1 MERCGNNDIK
11 IRCDWKSYV
20 WFYILVALVIT
31 GFVIKFTKQKQAPS
45 PDAVQSVRP
54 LRTWDNLSDSVTVL
68 ERDLSEL
75 SKLNR

>member
-1 MERCGNNDIK
+1 MERRGNNDIK

-31 GFVIKFTKQKQAPS
+31 GFVIKFTKKPAPA

-68 ERDLSEL
+68 EYDLSEL
-75 SKLNR
+75 SKKNR

>member
-1 MERCGNNDIK
+1 MERRGNNDIK

-31 GFVIKFTKQKQAPS
+31 GFVIKFTKKPAPA

-54 LRTWDNLSDSVTVL
+54 LRTWDNLTDSVTVL
-68 ERDLSEL
+68 EYDLSEL
-75 SKLNR
+75 SKKNR

>member
-1 MERCGNNDIK
+1 MERRGNNDIK

-20 WFYILVALVIT
+20 WFYILVALVVT
-31 GFVIKFTKQKQAPS
+31 GFVIKFTKKPAPA

-68 ERDLSEL
+68 EYDLSEL
-75 SKLNR
+75 SKKNR

>member
-1 MERCGNNDIK
+1 MERRGNNDIK

-31 GFVIKFTKQKQAPS
+31 GFVIKFTKKPVPA

-68 ERDLSEL
+68 EYDLSEL
-75 SKLNR
+75 SKKNR